1 MGLSINLLLESLLR
15 AIEINNE
22 EAVYQISDRVKLTIS
37 NLLQHDIC
45 SNDIYRNFQ
54 KNHGKGD
61 VDMAQVATQEMFEQE
76 EDTQKGRFL
85 TFSLGKETYGIEIR
99 YVTEIIGIQAITEV
113 PELPVYIK
121 GIINLR
127 GKIIPVMDVRLRF
140 KKEPKEYND
149 RTCVIVVDIR
159 DISVGLIVDSVS
171 EVLTIPEQDIVEPPH
186 LSKGY
191 GNRYIKNIGK
201 VGNDVKLLID
211 CEKLLTEDDMEQLN
225 EAL

>member
-1 MGLSINLLLESLLR
+1 
-15 AIEINNE
+15 
-22 EAVYQISDRVKLTIS
+22 
-37 NLLQHDIC
+37 
-45 SNDIYRNFQ
+45 
-54 KNHGKGD
+54 
-61 VDMAQVATQEMFEQE
+61 MAQIATQETFEQEE

-85 TFSLGKETYGIEIR
+85 TFSLGKETYGIEIK

-113 PELPVYIK
+113 PELPEYIK

-140 KKEPKEYND
+140 KKESREYND
-149 RTCVIVVDIR
+149 RTCVIVVDIK

-171 EVLTIPEQDIVEPPH
+171 EVLSIPEQDIVEPPQM
-186 LSKGY
+186 SKGF

-211 CEKLLTEDDMEQLN
+211 CEKLLKEDVLEGLN
-225 EAL
+225 DVL